1 MQRQIDHELN
11 TLRATIL
18 EMGNAVEKAIEEATQ
33 GLIERNPSR
42 LEKVRG
48 LEDQINIFHME
59 VDEKCLKIIASQSP
73 LAADLRLI
81 LAIIKINCDL
91 ERMGDQAMNISYN
104 VKDYLGKP
112 QLTEA
117 EPITEMARVVR
128 KMVTDSMD
136 AFIRNDILLS
146 EDVLMQDDQVDA
158 AKHKMFKDLVALMKK
173 SPESVDGAVDLL
185 LVSRNLERLG
195 DHATNIAEDVIFAST
210 GRDIRH
216 GNSGPIG
223 TK

>member
-11 TLRATIL
+11 ALRSMIL
-18 EMGNAVEKAIEEATQ
+18 EMGSAVEKALEEATQ
-33 GLIERNPSR
+33 GLIERDTTR
-42 LEKVRG
+42 LEKVRAI
-48 LEDQINIFHME
+48 EDRVNHFHIE

-81 LAIIKINCDL
+81 LAIIKINSDL

-104 VKDYLGKP
+104 VKDYLTKP
-112 QLTEA
+112 ILSQATQ
-117 EPITEMARVVR
+117 ITEMSRVVR
-128 KMVTDSMD
+128 KMVTDSME

-146 EDVLMQDDQVDA
+146 EDVLRQDDTVDA
-158 AKHKMFKDLVALMKK
+158 AKHAMFRELVSLMKR

-185 LVSRNLERLG
+185 LISRNLERLG

-216 GNSGPIG
+216 GNQGHG
-223 TK
+223 AK